1 VGWEEKVGYRGT
13 VDVLV
18 ASKELEATV
27 VAMEGLVEAGEVAV
41 RVAGRGEATR
51 EEGGLAAERMGT
63 VAKLGAVVAAEAV
76 EALVKG
82 GMLEVA
88 GIEERGS
95 MVVRSE
101 AMEADWEVEDSW
113 EGLAAETGV
122 VP

>member
-1 VGWEEKVGYRGT
+1 
-13 VDVLV
+13 
-18 ASKELEATV
+18 
-27 VAMEGLVEAGEVAV
+27 MEGLVEAGEVAV

-113 EGLAAETGV
+113 EGLAAEMGV